1 EEHEDHDHGPHDPHL
16 WHDPML
22 MADLADAIGQRL
34 GELSPDDAETFTEAA
49 ASLRSELEEL
59 DAELA
64 ESFGAVEG
72 DKPFITSHAAYTY
85 LAERYDLR
93 QIGIAGVD
101 PETEPSP
108 QRLLAL
114 ESVVE
119 EAGVTTIFFE
129 TSASPKVARTL
140 ARNLD
145 IDSEELD
152 NLETQQSP
160 DSEYPRFMRDNCARL
175 VASWT
180 CTPPP
185 PPSTTCPCSPLSAG
199 FSVWCTTSTCG
210 SRKVSRSPCWA
221 PPAS

>member
-1 EEHEDHDHGPHDPHL
+1 
-16 WHDPML
+16 
-22 MADLADAIGQRL
+22 
-34 GELSPDDAETFTEAA
+34 
-49 ASLRSELEEL
+49 
-59 DAELA
+59 
-64 ESFGAVEG
+64 
-72 DKPFITSHAAYTY
+72 
-85 LAERYDLR
+85 AERYDLR

-114 ESVVE
+114 ESVVQ

-160 DSEYPRFMRDNCARL
+160 ESDYPQVMRDNCARL

-185 PPSTTCPCSPLSAG
+185 PPSSRCPGSPWTAAASG
-199 FSVWCTTSTCG
+199 CCTTSTCG
-210 SRKVSRSPCWA
+210 SGPVSWSPCWA
-221 PPAS
+221 PTAPASRPCCAPSSVCCRRRPAPRGSSAARSSTAPPTTASDTSLRRPRRRAPSPRPPGRRSRAGCW